1 MKYFTPLSDSGFFCN
16 GGDKYYFI
24 ESCIR
29 DDKCLYRYLTF
40 LSFSPVNNPSQFI
53 APMVFKT

>member
-16 GGDKYYFI
+16 GGDQYYFK
-24 ESCIR
+24 ESFIC

-53 APMVFKT
+53 APLVFKT